1 MPGFKKV
8 PFGDIEAAAAAIND
22 QTVAIMVEP
31 IQGEAGVIVPP
42 AGYLADLRTLANDT
56 NVLLVLDEVQ
66 TGVGRTGR
74 FFAFEHDQ
82 LRPDI
87 VTLGKGLGGG
97 VPISATLAAPHAC
110 SFEHGDQGGTYNGNP
125 LMTAVAL
132 AVVDTVSDPD
142 FLKNVQA
149 NADLMQQQLNLLAD
163 ECKFTSVRGSGL
175 LWGVDLPDARALD
188 VQQRA
193 FDAGLLINAPRPATL
208 RMMPALNVS
217 ESQIL
222 DAMNILQ
229 ASLA

>member
-1 MPGFKKV
+1 L
-8 PFGDIEAAAAAIND
+8 AISKLS
-22 QTVAIMVEP
+22 
-31 IQGEAGVIVPP
+31 
-42 AGYLADLRTLANDT
+42 GYLADLRTLANDT

-74 FFAFEHDQ
+74 FFAFEHEQ

-163 ECKFTSVRGSGL
+163 EFKFTSVRGSGL

-217 ESQIL
+217 ESQIV